1 MTDSRTRF
9 VALYRWRVDP
19 EKEVEFIDAWSRLT
33 ELIRDHQ
40 GGRGSR
46 LHRGED
52 GLFYGYAQWPSRE
65 AWAAE
70 WHLPA
75 EADPLERTMG
85 AAVVERFEPILLT
98 PVGDLLLGD

>member
-1 MTDSRTRF
+1 VSDPQTGF

-19 EKEVEFIDAWSRLT
+19 AREAAFISAWSRLT
-33 ELIRDHQ
+33 ELIREHQ

-46 LHRGED
+46 LHRGND
-52 GLFYGYAQWPSRE
+52 GLFYGYAQWPSRG
-65 AWAAE
+65 AWEAE

-75 EADPLERTMG
+75 EAEPLEEIMG

-98 PVGDLLLGD
+98 PVGDLLLAG